1 MGTTTNTTLFFVASP
16 KFQHCLNEKWG
27 KSYIRD
33 YKQIIY
39 VQISTFWN
47 ISPAIGHPYRHRC
60 PSRRKTCPGPF
71 ASRPRRHPLC
81 QPKYQ
86 HLRTVSSE
94 KGKPIP
100 TDRTYW
106 LICCIVRLRI
116 IGCVFG
122 NIIATEMF
130 GRHVHN
136 DEQFCTNLF
145 VEYLMSILALL
156 VLYLC
161 HPLWDWQIP
170 LEILWCFTT
179 PCGVAVSPG
188 VGKLVSPKNAG
199 SQDQTGRCPGFQ
211 PFFFVVGD
219 W

>member
-116 IGCVFG
+116 VGCVFG

-170 LEILWCFTT
+170 LEIWWCWKRKSTWNPT
-179 PCGVAVSPG
+179 PKKKEVPRIKLGDVQVS
-188 VGKLVSPKNAG
+188 N
-199 SQDQTGRCPGFQ
+199 R
-211 PFFFVVGD
+211 FFVGGD

>member
-1 MGTTTNTTLFFVASP
+1 MSYSLLVVSGFPKFKVYIAKPKHNLRCPSKKTNPSRASAKGLTFMNYILYILKLNIYIVLIIFQSKYALQQTQHCFFVASP

-60 PSRRKTCPGPF
+60 PSRRKTKTCPGPF

-100 TDRTYW
+100 TDQTY
-106 LICCIVRLRI
+106 
-116 IGCVFG
+116 
-122 NIIATEMF
+122 
-130 GRHVHN
+130 
-136 DEQFCTNLF
+136 
-145 VEYLMSILALL
+145 
-156 VLYLC
+156 
-161 HPLWDWQIP
+161 
-170 LEILWCFTT
+170 
-179 PCGVAVSPG
+179 
-188 VGKLVSPKNAG
+188 
-199 SQDQTGRCPGFQ
+199 
-211 PFFFVVGD
+211 
-219 W
+219 

>member
-1 MGTTTNTTLFFVASP
+1 MNYILYILKLNIRVYIYIVLIIFQSKWALQQTQHCFFVASP
-16 KFQHCLNEKWG
+16 KFQHCLKEKWG
-27 KSYIRD
+27 KSY

-94 KGKPIP
+94 KRKPIP
-100 TDRTYW
+100 TDQTHL

-116 IGCVFG
+116 VGCLFG

-136 DEQFCTNLF
+136 DEQFCTSLF
-145 VEYLMSILALL
+145 VQNFMSILALL
-156 VLYLC
+156 VLYPC
-161 HPLWDWQIP
+161 HPLWDWQIR
-170 LEILWCFTT
+170 LEIL
-179 PCGVAVSPG
+179 
-188 VGKLVSPKNAG
+188 
-199 SQDQTGRCPGFQ
+199 
-211 PFFFVVGD
+211 
-219 W
+219 